1 MKSSRQALVTAS
13 LLFAALIPVKS
24 GIAADREKT
33 TERLVN
39 VSASGSIVAVPD
51 IAHISI
57 GVRTE
62 ASTMREA
69 LNRNKA
75 IMAKLIDG
83 LRSFGIA
90 ANDMQTS
97 SFNVSSQYVT
107 GKDGRSSTM
116 SGHTV
121 TNQVPATVREVNRLG
136 DILEQSIT
144 LGANQVHGITF
155 AVSDAEKLKDDA
167 RRLAMKNAQHRAQL
181 YAAAAGAEF
190 GPVLRVAE
198 GGLFDDTLLFQ
209 IDKFSGRQTSTA
221 SLEVGTQTLAV
232 TVQVIYAL
240 R

>member
-1 MKSSRQALVTAS
+1 MRFPRQTLVTAT
-13 LLFAALIPVKS
+13 LLLAALIPVKLS
-24 GIAADREKT
+24 IAAEQKP

-39 VSASGSIVAVPD
+39 VSASGSIVVVPD
-51 IAHISI
+51 IAYISI
-57 GVRTE
+57 GVKTE

-83 LRSFGIA
+83 LRAFGIA

-97 SFNVSSQYVT
+97 SFNVSSQYMT

-121 TNQVPATVREVNRLG
+121 TNQVRATVRELNRLG
-136 DILEQSIT
+136 DILDRSIT

-167 RRLAMKNAQHRAQL
+167 RKLAMKNAQRQAQL
-181 YAAAAGAEF
+181 YAAAAGAEL

-198 GGLFDDTLLFQ
+198 GGLFDDASMFQ
-209 IDKFSGRQTSTA
+209 ISKFSGGHTS
-221 SLEVGTQTLAV
+221 SVPLEVGAQTLAV

-240 R
+240 H

>member
-1 MKSSRQALVTAS
+1 MRFSRQALVTAT
-13 LLFAALIPVKS
+13 LLLAAHIPANLS
-24 GIAADREKT
+24 IAAELEKL

-39 VSASGSIVAVPD
+39 VSASGSIVVVPD
-51 IAHISI
+51 IAYVSI

-97 SFNVSSQYVT
+97 SFNVSSQYMT

-116 SGHTV
+116 IHTV
-121 TNQVPATVREVNRLG
+121 TNQVRATVRELNRLG
-136 DILEQSIT
+136 DVLDQSVT
-144 LGANQVHGITF
+144 LGANQIHGITL

-167 RRLAMKNAQHRAQL
+167 RVLAMKNAQRQAQL
-181 YAAAAGAEF
+181 YAAAAGAEL

-198 GGLFDDTLLFQ
+198 GGLFDDTSLFQ
-209 IDKFSGRQTSTA
+209 VSKFSGGHTS
-221 SLEVGTQTLAV
+221 SVPVEVGAQTLAV
-232 TVQVIYAL
+232 TVQVVYAL